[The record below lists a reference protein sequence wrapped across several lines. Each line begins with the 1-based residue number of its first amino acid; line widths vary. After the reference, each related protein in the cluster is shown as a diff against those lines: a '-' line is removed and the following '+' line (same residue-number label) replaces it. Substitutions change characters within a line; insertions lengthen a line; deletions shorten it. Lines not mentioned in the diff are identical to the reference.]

1 MREENKY
8 IKQSIERLDIP
19 VEKID
24 ILKGKKKKTLG
35 DLCNYSKTDLK
46 SFNLSSNEI
55 NKIQIELQLLGLK
68 LKNVL

>member
-1 MREENKY
+1 MKTENKY

-24 ILKGKKKKTLG
+24 LLKEKNIKTLG
-35 DLCNYSKTDLK
+35 DLKNYSKTDLK

-55 NKIQIELQLLGLK
+55 NKIQIELQLLGLN
-68 LKNVL
+68 LKNGL

>member
-24 ILKGKKKKTLG
+24 ILKGKKIKTLG

-55 NKIQIELQLLGLK
+55 NKIQIELQLLGLN
-68 LKNVL
+68 LKNGL